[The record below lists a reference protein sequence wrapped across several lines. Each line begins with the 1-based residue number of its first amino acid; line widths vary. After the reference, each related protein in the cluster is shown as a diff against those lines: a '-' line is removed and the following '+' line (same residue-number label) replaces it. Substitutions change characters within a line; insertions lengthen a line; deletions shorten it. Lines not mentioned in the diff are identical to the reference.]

1 MKTAHMTLGLL
12 AMLTAAATL
21 AMPAQWDPFLTCS
34 RDFVPVSRPAGP
46 METVVAERI
55 VTRCVREAP
64 PDLASITQSIDHLR
78 PTAGNATLADLPCS
92 KIPETLSA
100 LKEKS
105 KEYTAA
111 INEIDAA
118 IAAGNEAQ
126 SVLVDAMAALNKE
139 IPPQQSACQ
148 VAISRYDRLHQRKMN
163 QLTALCRRMTGELR
177 QECLES
183 AYDDAIISPSVW
195 PAFENMNKKCNLWN
209 ATKESLQEARSTSEK
224 FKADLI
230 KLRNERDKLKVLKL
244 RTQRSIKNMERDL
257 GSCPAP

>member
-1 MKTAHMTLGLL
+1 VKAAHITLSML
-12 AMLTAAATL
+12 AMLFAASAL
-21 AMPAQWDPFLTCS
+21 ALPAQWDPFLTCS

-64 PDLASITQSIDHLR
+64 PDLASITQSIDNLR

-92 KIPETLSA
+92 KIPETLAA

-126 SVLVDAMAALNKE
+126 SILADTMAALNKE
-139 IPPQQSACQ
+139 IPVQHSACQ
-148 VAISRYDRLHQRKMN
+148 AAIRQFDRLHQQKMR
-163 QLTALCRRMTGELR
+163 QLTALCGRMTGELR
-177 QECLES
+177 QECRES

-195 PAFENMNKKCNLWN
+195 PSFENMNKKCNLSN
-209 ATKESLQEARSTSEK
+209 ATKASLQDARVTSEK
-224 FKADLI
+224 YKTDLI
-230 KLRNERDKLKVLKL
+230 KLRNERDKLKMLKL
-244 RTQRSIKNMERDL
+244 RTQRSIKNLDRDL
-257 GSCPAP
+257 ASCPAP